1 MSEKTERGT
10 RNIILDAAISAIVNY
25 LVWYCG
31 DYLIVHYGNYL
42 FEYCCEW
49 IIYLIRHPIVA
60 IVAIV
65 LGIIIGIAWYRRN
78 VVVIKL

>member
-1 MSEKTERGT
+1 MSERTERGI
-10 RNIILDAAISAIVNY
+10 RNIILETAINAIIGY
-25 LVWYCG
+25 LVQLCG

-60 IVAIV
+60 IIAIV